1 MLNVNIDQVQSSQFE
16 VLLGQMLQLLSLLLR
31 IRLFPT
37 QSLECLDQ
45 LFIQLLHVLLGDIVH
60 VDVTILALA
69 FLCVISEG
77 LSDFLQSILFQFFGL
92 RKLKQRQKDMQM
104 RMMLQGGER
113 GGRTKIVN

>member
-16 VLLGQMLQLLSLLLR
+16 VLLSQMLQLLSLLLR
-31 IRLFPT
+31 IRLLPT
-37 QSLECLDQ
+37 QSLECLHQ

-60 VDVTILALA
+60 VDVTILTLA

-113 GGRTKIVN
+113 EGEGPK